1 MQKTPSQVRFTFC
14 TLYSKSKKIKS
25 FSLKFV
31 LLFSHSS
38 FLFLGMQHSTE
49 SASFHT
55 ISSHFWQIA
64 PALLLRNLLFPD
76 ARQDLQKFL
85 QPELELELDFAF
97 CFLTF

>member
-1 MQKTPSQVRFTFC
+1 
-14 TLYSKSKKIKS
+14 
-25 FSLKFV
+25 
-31 LLFSHSS
+31 
-38 FLFLGMQHSTE
+38 MQHSTE

-85 QPELELELDFAF
+85 QPDLELELDFAF
-97 CFLTF
+97 CFLTFLPDRETNYFLAAHLWLLIARRYLL